1 MKHILFV
8 SENVSK
14 YKEIENYLKNINNIN
29 NSNISIQMIKPE
41 LEIQEIQSLDRSQ
54 IIIRKLQDAYS
65 TIKSLINHQSHNQS
79 YNQSHNQNI
88 LYSNEGTW
96 IMVEDTSLNIAKMGG
111 FPGTFIKY
119 YLQSLPISSISHA
132 NWGSNATS
140 YVTLGICRYLNDLDN
155 DIVEDN
161 VLSARVFEGFI
172 EGVIIE
178 PRGTNGFGYDPIFRP
193 NGSLLTNAEMS
204 MDEKEKF
211 NPRTI
216 AFQKVI
222 NLLMT

>member
-14 YKEIENYLKNINNIN
+14 YNEIVNYLKKIN
-29 NSNISIQMIKPE
+29 NSNISIQMIKPV
-41 LEIQEIQSLDRSQ
+41 LEIQEIQSLDRNE
-54 IIIRKLQDAYS
+54 IIIRKLQDAFLS
-65 TIKSLINHQSHNQS
+65 IKSLINHQL
-79 YNQSHNQNI
+79 HNQNI

-119 YLQSLPISSISHA
+119 YLQSLPVNSISHA

-140 YVTLGICRYLNDLDN
+140 YVTLGISRYVFSSDN
-155 DIVEDN
+155 DTKDN
-161 VLSARVFEGFI
+161 LLSARVFEGFV
-172 EGVIIE
+172 EGAIIE
-178 PRGTNGFGYDPIFRP
+178 PRGENGFGFDPIFRP
-193 NGSLLTNAEMS
+193 NGSLTTNAEMS
-204 MDEKEKF
+204 MDEKEKY

-216 AFQKVI
+216 AFQKV
-222 NLLMT
+222 LDFFGQMQ

>member
-14 YKEIENYLKNINNIN
+14 YNEIANYLKKID

-41 LEIQEIQSLDRSQ
+41 LEIQEIQSLDKNE

-65 TIKSLINHQSHNQS
+65 SIKSLINHQL
-79 YNQSHNQNI
+79 HNQNI

-96 IMVEDTSLNIAKMGG
+96 IMVEDTALNIAKMGG

-119 YLQSLPISSISHA
+119 YLQSLPVNSISHA

-140 YVTLGICRYLNDLDN
+140 YVTLGIGRYVFSSGNDTKNNL
-155 DIVEDN
+155 
-161 VLSARVFEGFI
+161 LSARVFEGFV
-172 EGVIIE
+172 EGAIIE
-178 PRGTNGFGYDPIFRP
+178 PRGENGFGFDPIFRP
-193 NGSLLTNAEMS
+193 NGSLTTNAEMS
-204 MDEKEKF
+204 MDEKEKY

-216 AFQKVI
+216 AFQKV
-222 NLLMT
+222 LDFLG